1 MRFEMPDQRRAPCL
15 AAVRIAKRVER
26 QRHAPGDPQFL
37 QKLVGEY
44 QQFGIGKRAVAAD
57 HLGVELMELA
67 IESLLRPLVAEQR
80 PVRSDL
86 QRRELLTAIG
96 DIGGRE
102 PRGRSEE
109 HTSELQSLK

>member
-1 MRFEMPDQRRAPCL
+1 MPDQRRAPCL

-67 IESLLRPLVAEQR
+67 IASFLRPLVADQR
-80 PVRSDL
+80 PVRGAIP
-86 QRRELLTAIG
+86 RPELLPPMGYISSAERRVG
-96 DIGGRE
+96 
-102 PRGRSEE
+102 
-109 HTSELQSLK
+109 K